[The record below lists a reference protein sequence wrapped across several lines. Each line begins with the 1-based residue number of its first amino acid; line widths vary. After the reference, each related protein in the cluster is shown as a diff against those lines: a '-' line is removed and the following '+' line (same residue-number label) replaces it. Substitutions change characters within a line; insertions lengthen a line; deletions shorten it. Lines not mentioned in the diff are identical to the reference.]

1 MFLYSRGLALGG
13 SPRQSLPWAAQI
25 TEYVNANSAL
35 DVSLWNA
42 DFGQPI
48 GTVVWNCMVESQ
60 AALHDAAMSL
70 AGQDGYLDL
79 VEAASDMVLAPA
91 EDMLASL
98 VSGEITEPPGVGSV
112 ALVTEATAV
121 VDRIGDTLAWS
132 VDMAQ
137 YVESVTGNAVS
148 VWSNLYGQMGRMA
161 FISVVPDMAT
171 MDAGQ
176 AATNADPGYF
186 DRLAK
191 SAGLWVDASGH
202 VARYTRIA

>member
-1 MFLYSRGLALGG
+1 MFLYSRGLTLGG
-13 SPRQSLPWAAQI
+13 SPRQALPWASQI
-25 TEYVNANSAL
+25 TDYVNANSAL

-42 DFGQPI
+42 DFGQPV

-60 AALHDAAMSL
+60 AALAEAAMSL

-79 VEAASDMVLAPA
+79 VEAAADLVLAPA
-91 EDMLASL
+91 EDQLASL
-98 VSGEITEPPGVGSV
+98 VHGEVTEPPALGSV

-132 VDMAQ
+132 VDIAQ
-137 YVESVTGNAVS
+137 HVQSVTGNPVS

-176 AATNADPGYF
+176 VATNADTGYF

-202 VARYTRIA
+202 VARYTRVG